1 MKIPKAK
8 FVEESM
14 ILEKN
19 KEWNC
24 DTTQWLEI
32 HYIDIL
38 QSHITYGAW
47 TLAQILK

>member
-1 MKIPKAK
+1 MKILKAK
-8 FVEESM
+8 FVEKST

-19 KEWNC
+19 REWKC
-24 DTTQWLEI
+24 DPSQWLEI